1 MQCKFVFCPTVIL
14 IMIYIYDG
22 GKDFLGRNPQTWC
35 IIRVC
40 YKDGEWIVEGWK
52 GDVQVW

>member
-1 MQCKFVFCPTVIL
+1 
-14 IMIYIYDG
+14 MIYTYDG